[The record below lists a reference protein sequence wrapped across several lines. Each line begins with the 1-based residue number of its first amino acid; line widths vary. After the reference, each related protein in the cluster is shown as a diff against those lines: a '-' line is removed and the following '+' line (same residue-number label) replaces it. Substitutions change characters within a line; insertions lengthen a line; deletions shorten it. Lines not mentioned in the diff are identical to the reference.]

1 MKEIN
6 YTFIIPHHNCPDLL
20 DRCLSSIPQR
30 DDIQIIVVDDNS
42 DENRKPVECGRP
54 EVEYIYID
62 KATTKGAGRARN
74 IGMAKA
80 EGKWLLFPDSDDFYN
95 KDFIK
100 VLDLYKDKDI
110 DVLYF
115 NFTFID
121 GESGDILPKTRI
133 QETIDIYVQSKKDEE
148 TIRYKNNSP
157 WSKMVRCDFVK
168 QTQAYYE
175 EVPNGNDI
183 LFSLW
188 IGYEAKKIEVNG
200 ECLYNYMMTPNS
212 LGTKKQSANDLIC
225 RLTHLVKHNAYN
237 NYLDHK
243 EWNINPLIYTVSLI
257 RQMKLKDSIAFI
269 MTLIFE
275 LPSLIVRRKEWIDI
289 IFNRN

>member
-42 DENRKPVECGRP
+42 DADKRPKECGRS

-62 KATTKGAGRARN
+62 KASTKGAGRARN
-74 IGMAKA
+74 IGMSKAK
-80 EGKWLLFPDSDDFYN
+80 GKWLLFPDSDDYYN

-100 VLDLYKDKDI
+100 VLDLYKDEDI

-121 GESGDILPKTRI
+121 GESGEILPKTRI
-133 QETIDIYVQSKKDEE
+133 QETIDVYDQSKENEE

-168 QTQAYYE
+168 RIHAYYE
-175 EVPNGNDI
+175 ESPNGNDI

-188 IGYEAKKIEVNG
+188 IGYEAKKIAING
-200 ECLYNYMMTPNS
+200 ECLYNYIMTPNS
-212 LGTKKQSANDLIC
+212 LGTKRQSSQDLMC
-225 RLTHLVKHNAYN
+225 RLTHIVKHNAFN
-237 NYLDHK
+237 NYIKHK
-243 EWNINPLIYTVSLI
+243 EWNANPFKFTVSHI
-257 RQMKLKDSIAFI
+257 YRKKLKDSIEFLKVVFSGLPA
-269 MTLIFE
+269 LI
-275 LPSLIVRRKEWIDI
+275 IHRNEWTDI
-289 IFNRN
+289 IFNKK